1 MRSARLP
8 GRAVVAVSGPDAR
21 SFLQNLVSNDVDRVA
36 RDRAIWAAL
45 LTPQG
50 KYLFDFF
57 IAEADGRLLLD
68 CEAARAE
75 ALVKRL
81 SLYRLRSKVEIADVS
96 AELAVSAAFGEG
108 AAAALGLPEDA
119 GAAAARDG
127 GIVYVD
133 PRLAAAG
140 ARAMLPLGETL
151 PPPEATA
158 EEYDLWRLSLGLPD
172 GSADLEVDKAT
183 LVESGFEALN
193 GVDFR
198 KGCYVGQE
206 VTARMKHRGLAKKRL
221 MRVTVEGEPPPPG
234 TPILLDG
241 REVGELRTARGGYGL
256 ALLRLEQAEA
266 AMREDAAPLLAS
278 EARVLPGGSG

>member
-8 GRAVVAVSGPDAR
+8 SRAVVAVSGPDAR
-21 SFLQNLVSNDVDRVA
+21 GFLQNLVSNDVDRVGPN
-36 RDRAIWAAL
+36 RAIWAAL

-57 IAEADGRLLLD
+57 IAEAGGRLLLD

-81 SLYRLRSKVEIADVS
+81 SLYRLRSKIEIADLS
-96 AELAVSAAFGEG
+96 GAFAVSAVFGDG
-108 AAAALGLPEDA
+108 AAEALGLPEEA
-119 GAAAARDG
+119 GAAAARVG
-127 GIVYVD
+127 GVVYVD

-140 ARAMLPLGETL
+140 ARAMLPPGEA

-158 EEYDLWRLSLGLPD
+158 EEYDIWRLSLGLPD

-221 MRVTVEGEPPPPG
+221 MRVAIEGAPPPPG

-241 REVGELRTARGGYGL
+241 REAGELRSARGGYGL

-266 AMREDAAPLLAS
+266 ASQRNVTLSAEAARIRPI
-278 EARVLPGGSG
+278 R

>member
-1 MRSARLP
+1 MPSARLP

-36 RDRAIWAAL
+36 PDRAIWAAL

-57 IAEADGRLLLD
+57 IAEAGGRLLLD
-68 CEAARAE
+68 CEASRAE

-81 SLYRLRSKVEIADVS
+81 SLYRLRSRVEIADAS
-96 AELAVSAAFGEG
+96 AELSVSAVFGAG
-108 AAAALGLPEDA
+108 ALEALGLPADA
-119 GAAAARDG
+119 GAAAVRDG
-127 GIVYVD
+127 GVVYVD

-140 ARAMLPLGETL
+140 ARAMLPPGEAL

-221 MRVTVEGEPPPPG
+221 MRVAIEGAPPPPG
-234 TPILLDG
+234 TPILMDG
-241 REVGELRTARGGYGL
+241 REAGELRSTRGGYGL
-256 ALLRLEQAEA
+256 ALLRLEQA
-266 AMREDAAPLLAS
+266 DAASKRNAVLSADA
-278 EARVLPGGSG
+278 ARIRPIP